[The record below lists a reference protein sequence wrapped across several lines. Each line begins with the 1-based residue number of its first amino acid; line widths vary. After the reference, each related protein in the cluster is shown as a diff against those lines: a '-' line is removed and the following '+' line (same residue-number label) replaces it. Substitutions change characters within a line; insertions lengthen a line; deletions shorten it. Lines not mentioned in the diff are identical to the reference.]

1 MKNKFSICSFL
12 LALAL
17 SVLVSFSAQAQAW
30 DPVRLTGPVTAYT
43 PADCG
48 KDGSIKI
55 AGQTLVIAAG
65 ADTLFLDSML
75 TTAANGGLEIAN
87 VKSEK
92 WQVVNTVRAFGVYL
106 DSKNRVRKQFTT
118 STPGSTTAAR
128 AFDITGIVEPSPAGT
143 IKIHGLTFTIATGSS
158 VPVVAGPNLVRI
170 VGTINSSNELT
181 GPVVG
186 GVITTT
192 ALVLEP
198 YRKLTLCGAPALYFS
213 TGFNFE
219 VPDTNS
225 FDAAGPI
232 SGQVFVFNPQG
243 TSAVEYLCD
252 EGQEILR
259 WDGTASI
266 PVAPNFS
273 IRQDISKDVNACY
286 ELQIDAFGEMT
297 TGSKKISGTGN
308 SVTGVLSAAVVQGFT
323 GPFPTT
329 RNEAAQRGSV
339 VISGV
344 AFTIAPNNTV
354 TIIGGPVV
362 GDQVTMIPKIDPS
375 GQNGS
380 PLAPGWPFPPRAG
393 NLINGTTL
401 TKQ

>member
-1 MKNKFSICSFL
+1 MKNKMSFCSFL
-12 LALAL
+12 FALAL
-17 SVLVSFSAQAQAW
+17 TLAVSISAMAQAF

-48 KDGSIKI
+48 KDGSITI

-65 ADTLFLDSML
+65 ADTVFLDSML
-75 TTAANGGLEIAN
+75 TTAANGGLEIVN

-92 WQVVNTVRAFGVYL
+92 WQVVNSVRAFGVYL
-106 DSKNRVRKQFTT
+106 DDKNRVRKHFTT
-118 STPGSTTAAR
+118 SVSLATTSAR
-128 AFDITGIVEPSPAGT
+128 TVDITGVVSTSPAGT
-143 IKIHGLTFTIATGSS
+143 FKIHGLTFTVASGST
-158 VPVVAGPNLVRI
+158 VPVAAGPNLVRI
-170 VGTINSSNELT
+170 VGTLNSNNELT
-181 GPVVG
+181 GPIVSG
-186 GVITTT
+186 SPTTT
-192 ALVLEP
+192 VQVLEP
-198 YRKLTLCGAPALYFS
+198 YRKLTICGAPALYFS

-243 TSAVEYLCD
+243 TAAVEYLCD

-259 WDGTASI
+259 WDGTANI

-297 TGSKKISGTGN
+297 TGSKKINGTGN

-329 RNEAAQRGSV
+329 RNETAQRGSV

-344 AFTIAPNNTV
+344 TFTIAPNNTV
-354 TIIGGPVV
+354 TISGGPVA
-362 GDQVTMIPKIDPS
+362 GDQVVLVPKIDPS

-393 NLINGTTL
+393 NLLTGSTL